1 MLQMNCQ
8 NCGRLIES
16 PLLSEVQ
23 LFVCPGCEE
32 VVVVK
37 DVVISNKKTPVAFH
51 STLRNL
57 LLNARDKFK
66 SNKYSNLDNQVKNDI
81 DKRLAMLLRRDD
93 FRLKMSHDF
102 LVQMYF
108 GNNKISAKLLN
119 ISSTGAAVEFFE
131 QGQLP
136 KDNPEIKFQLRLPG
150 HSEPLS
156 LLARVVWSRKPT
168 EGTISPTVIMGLQF
182 KNIDEKTR
190 TRFWDFIVNA
200 ET

>member
-1 MLQMNCQ
+1 MNCQ

-37 DVVISNKKTPVAFH
+37 DVVISNKKTPVALR
-51 STLRNL
+51 STVRNL

-66 SNKYSNLDNQVKNDI
+66 FNKSSNLDIQVKQDI

-136 KDNPEIKFQLRLPG
+136 KDNPEIKFQLRLPE